1 MIYKKD
7 KVMKVLESSYRENEK
22 GITANQLSE
31 KTGIARNNISTYL
44 NQLFNEGMVTKIKGR
59 PVYYIPANL
68 NLNKNELLDTQS
80 ELLGI
85 KKGTK
90 VENKIKKDS
99 FETLIGKEHSLRH
112 IIEKCKVA
120 MLYPTNGL
128 HTIIYGETG
137 VGKSMIA
144 RYMYDYSIDSGI
156 RKNKAP
162 FVTFNC
168 ADYANNAQLLMGH
181 IFGVEQGA
189 YTGAESSRKGLLE
202 IANGGILF
210 LDEIHRLP
218 AEGQEM
224 LFTFIDKGTF
234 KRLGDATKE
243 RESKVL
249 IICATTENPT
259 STLLDTFNR
268 RIPMKI
274 EIPSLRDRTMI
285 ERMELVKNFFKEES
299 KSISISIKVHKEI
312 IKSLLLYD
320 CKNNVGQLQNDIK
333 LAVANGYLRYK
344 RDNKEP
350 VYIEKK
356 YFDKSI
362 NEVSDDYREKSI
374 KADEVIT
381 HGIEYFVFTSLGEEE
396 VINYNDINI
405 INAVNTNLNKSV
417 EMNIADASLFNNVKF
432 KSMCESI
439 RQIIKEDE
447 EIDISESIFK
457 SMAIYIKSVLDKS
470 SSTNN
475 IDLNQIRRNN
485 RSEFKTA
492 LKIVGII
499 ENEFDL
505 FLSIETVAYITL
517 FIVQAKQDEQNKIV
531 NNINIIVA
539 MHGETTASS
548 MVKAVGDIIGKCS
561 AISFDMKLDKS
572 YDEVI
577 VDFKNLINN
586 IDNKDVLLFTD
597 MGSLNS
603 FDEIIKKEKKCG
615 VRVIPMV
622 TTLTVLEAVQ
632 KANMGLPLN
641 DVYNSITNTR
651 KYYFGTNEIQN
662 KENLSKTIIIASHVS
677 EGVDNKTRK
686 ILEEKMSRYLDGIDI
701 ISVPYKTEK
710 DLSLNI
716 TKLKES
722 SNIVA
727 VINEQRINIR
737 GIDYISKKDIDK
749 DENINKLKNIIKI
762 SIGYDDVVEGLKT
775 SLKSSNYNRIFKD
788 IKYVSDELF
797 LVFNIEKKYDKVIG
811 LMMHLAF
818 MVDGLIGN
826 TREIEKLDKEKTLDY
841 HKSLSKIKD
850 IVSQLDKKYNIEIN
864 EKECYQILL
873 ILEYAEIIEKD
884 YQ

>member
-7 KVMKVLESSYRENEK
+7 KVMEVLESSYRKNGK

-44 NQLFNEGMVTKIKGR
+44 NQLFNEGLVTKIKGR
-59 PVYYIPANL
+59 PVYYIPTNINFDKDSL
-68 NLNKNELLDTQS
+68 FCTQK
-80 ELLGI
+80 EI
-85 KKGTK
+85 KMET
-90 VENKIKKDS
+90 KIKKDN
-99 FETLIGKEHSLRH
+99 FETLIGKTHSLKP

-120 MLYPTNGL
+120 VLYPTNGL

-144 RYMYDYSIDSGI
+144 RYMYDYSIESGI
-156 RKNKAP
+156 RENKAP
-162 FVTFNC
+162 FITFNC

-224 LFTFIDKGTF
+224 LFTFIDRGIF

-274 EIPSLRDRTMI
+274 EIPSLRNRTMI
-285 ERMELVKNFFKEES
+285 ERIALVKNFFKEES
-299 KSISISIKVHKEI
+299 KSISISIKVHRQV
-312 IKSLLLYD
+312 IKALLLYE

-333 LAVANGYLRYK
+333 LAVANGYLKYK
-344 RDNKEP
+344 INNKEP
-350 VYIEKK
+350 IYIEKK

-362 NEVSDDYREKSI
+362 NEMSDDYRDKSI

-381 HGIEYFVFTSLGEEE
+381 HGIEHFIFTPLGEEE
-396 VINYNDINI
+396 VVRYDDMNI
-405 INAVNTNLNKSV
+405 INVVNANFNESV
-417 EMNIADASLFNNVKF
+417 ELNIADASLFNNVKF
-432 KSMCESI
+432 KTMCEVI

-447 EIDISESIFK
+447 EIDINESIFR
-457 SMAIYIKSVLDKS
+457 SMAIYIKNVLDKS
-470 SSTNN
+470 NSTNN

-517 FIVQAKQDEQNKIV
+517 FIVQAKQDEQNKTV
-531 NNINIIVA
+531 NNLNIIVA

-548 MVKAVGDIIGKCS
+548 MVKAVSDIIGECN

-577 VDFKNLINN
+577 VDFKKLINN
-586 IDNKDVLLFTD
+586 IDNKDILLFTD

-603 FDEIIKKEKKCG
+603 FDEIIQKEKKCD
-615 VRVIPMV
+615 VRVMSMV

-632 KANMGLPLN
+632 KANMGLSLS
-641 DVYNSITNTR
+641 DVYNSIVNTR
-651 KYYFGTNEIQN
+651 KFYFRTSEIQN

-677 EGVDNKTRK
+677 EGVDNETRK
-686 ILEEKMSRYLDGIDI
+686 ILEEKMNRYLDGIDI

-710 DLSLNI
+710 DLSLNV

-722 SNIVA
+722 SNVVA
-727 VINEQRINIR
+727 LINEQRVNIK

-749 DENINKLKNIIKI
+749 DENINRLKNIIKI
-762 SIGYDDVVEGLKT
+762 SIGYDDVIEGLKI

-788 IKYVSDELF
+788 IKSVSDELF
-797 LVFNIEKKYDKVIG
+797 LAFNVEKKYDKVIG

-818 MVDGLIGN
+818 MVDGLIAN
-826 TREIEKLDKEKTLDY
+826 TREIEQLDKEKRLNY

-850 IVSQLDKKYNIEIN
+850 IVAQLDKKYNIEIN

-873 ILEYAEIIEKD
+873 ILEYAEIVTKD

>member
-7 KVMKVLESSYRENEK
+7 KVMEVLKVLYRENGK
-22 GITANQLSE
+22 GITANRLSE

-44 NQLFNEGMVTKIKGR
+44 NQLFNEGMVTKIKGK
-59 PVYYIPANL
+59 PVYYVPANVSI
-68 NLNKNELLDTQS
+68 NEEELLDI
-80 ELLGI
+80 EKEI
-85 KKGTK
+85 KIET
-90 VENKIKKDS
+90 KIKKDS
-99 FETLIGKEHSLRH
+99 FETLIGKTQSLRP

-156 RKNKAP
+156 REDKAP
-162 FVTFNC
+162 FITFNC
-168 ADYANNAQLLMGH
+168 ADYANNPQLLMGH
-181 IFGVEQGA
+181 VFGVEQGA

-243 RESKVL
+243 REFKVL

-274 EIPSLRDRTMI
+274 EIPSLRNRTMI
-285 ERMELVKNFFKEES
+285 ERMELVKNFFKQES
-299 KSISISIKVHKEI
+299 KSISISIKVHREI

-344 RDNKEP
+344 INNKEP
-350 VYIEKK
+350 IYIEKK

-362 NEVSDDYREKSI
+362 NEVNDDYRDKSI

-381 HGIEYFVFTSLGEEE
+381 HGIEFFLFTPFGEEE
-396 VINYNDINI
+396 IINYNMNI
-405 INAVNTNLNKSV
+405 INTVNSNLNESV
-417 EMNIADASLFNNVKF
+417 EMNIADNSLFNDVKF
-432 KSMCESI
+432 KNMCKVI

-447 EIDISESIFK
+447 EININESIFR
-457 SMAIYIKSVLDKS
+457 SMAIYIKNVLDKNN
-470 SSTNN
+470 STNN

-485 RSEFKTA
+485 RSEFRTA

-517 FIVQAKQDEQNKIV
+517 FIVQAKKDEQNKIM
-531 NNINIIVA
+531 NNFNIIVT

-548 MVKAVGDIIGKCS
+548 MVKAVSDIIGECN

-572 YDEVI
+572 YERVI
-577 VDFKNLINN
+577 IDFKRLINN
-586 IDNKDVLLFTD
+586 IDNKDILLFTD

-603 FDEIIKKEKKCG
+603 FDEIIKNEKKCD
-615 VRVIPMV
+615 VRVVPMV

-632 KANMGLPLN
+632 KANMGLSLN
-641 DVYNSITNTR
+641 DVYNSIVNTR
-651 KYYFGTNEIQN
+651 KYYFGANEIQN

-686 ILEEKMSRYLDGIDI
+686 ILEEKMNRYLDGIDI

-716 TKLKES
+716 AKLKES
-722 SNIVA
+722 SNVVA
-727 VINEQRINIR
+727 LINEQRINVK
-737 GIDYISKKDIDK
+737 GIDYVSKKDIDK

-762 SIGYDDVVEGLKT
+762 SIGYDDVVEGLRT
-775 SLKSSNYNRIFKD
+775 SLKNSNYNRIFKD
-788 IKYVSDELF
+788 IKSVSDELF
-797 LVFNIEKKYDKVIG
+797 LIFNVEKKYDKVIG

-826 TREIEKLDKEKTLDY
+826 TRAIEQLDKEKVLNCD
-841 HKSLSKIKD
+841 KDLSKIKN
-850 IVSQLDKKYNIEIN
+850 ILSQLDKKYNIEIN
-864 EKECYQILL
+864 KKECYQILL
-873 ILEYAEIIEKD
+873 ILEYV
-884 YQ
+884 

>member
-7 KVMKVLESSYRENEK
+7 KVMEVLKALYRENGK
-22 GITANQLSE
+22 GITANRLSE

-44 NQLFNEGMVTKIKGR
+44 NQLFNEGMVTKIKGK
-59 PVYYIPANL
+59 PVYYVPANVSI
-68 NLNKNELLDTQS
+68 NEEELLDI
-80 ELLGI
+80 EKEI
-85 KKGTK
+85 KIET
-90 VENKIKKDS
+90 KIKKDS
-99 FETLIGKEHSLRH
+99 FETLIGKTQSLRP

-156 RKNKAP
+156 REDKAP
-162 FVTFNC
+162 FITFNC
-168 ADYANNAQLLMGH
+168 ADYANNPQLLMGH
-181 IFGVEQGA
+181 VFGVEQGA

-243 RESKVL
+243 RESEVL

-274 EIPSLRDRTMI
+274 EIPSLRNRTMI
-285 ERMELVKNFFKEES
+285 ERMELVKNFFKQES
-299 KSISISIKVHKEI
+299 KSISISIKVHREI

-344 RDNKEP
+344 INNKEP
-350 VYIEKK
+350 IYIEKK

-362 NEVSDDYREKSI
+362 NEVNDDYRDKSI

-381 HGIEYFVFTSLGEEE
+381 HGIEFFLFTPFGEEE
-396 VINYNDINI
+396 IINYNMNI
-405 INAVNTNLNKSV
+405 INTVNSNLNESV
-417 EMNIADASLFNNVKF
+417 EMNIADNSLFNDVKF
-432 KSMCESI
+432 KNMCKVI

-447 EIDISESIFK
+447 EININESIFR
-457 SMAIYIKSVLDKS
+457 SMAIYIKNVLDKNN
-470 SSTNN
+470 STNN

-485 RSEFKTA
+485 RSEFRTA

-517 FIVQAKQDEQNKIV
+517 FIVQAKQDEQNKIM
-531 NNINIIVA
+531 NNFNIIVT

-548 MVKAVGDIIGKCS
+548 MVKAVSDIIGECN

-572 YDEVI
+572 YERVI
-577 VDFKNLINN
+577 IDFKRLINN
-586 IDNKDVLLFTD
+586 IDNKDILLFTD

-603 FDEIIKKEKKCG
+603 FDEIIKNEKKCD
-615 VRVIPMV
+615 VRVVPMV

-632 KANMGLPLN
+632 KANMGLSLN
-641 DVYNSITNTR
+641 DVYNSIVNTR
-651 KYYFGTNEIQN
+651 KYYFGANEIQN

-686 ILEEKMSRYLDGIDI
+686 ILEEKMNRYLDGIDI

-716 TKLKES
+716 AKLKES
-722 SNIVA
+722 SNVVA
-727 VINEQRINIR
+727 LINEQRINVK
-737 GIDYISKKDIDK
+737 GIDYVSKKDIDK

-762 SIGYDDVVEGLKT
+762 SIGYDDVVEGLRT
-775 SLKSSNYNRIFKD
+775 SLKNSNYNRIFKD
-788 IKYVSDELF
+788 IKSVSDELF
-797 LVFNIEKKYDKVIG
+797 LIFNVEKKYDKVIG

-826 TREIEKLDKEKTLDY
+826 TRAIEQLDKEKALNCD
-841 HKSLSKIKD
+841 KDLSKIKN
-850 IVSQLDKKYNIEIN
+850 ILSQLDKKYNIEIN
-864 EKECYQILL
+864 KKECYQILL
-873 ILEYAEIIEKD
+873 ILEYV
-884 YQ
+884 